1 MKRRSSFLAMLSAW
15 VLLGLGVTPQAHA
28 QWAVI
33 DVAAVQQLVSQISYW
48 QQQIEAMQREY
59 SQLQATHG
67 ALTGSRG
74 MQGLL
79 PVSEAQ
85 RNYLPRDWG
94 GVAEVLAGQSA
105 QYRALAAAVQAGIE
119 NRAVLEPARLARM
132 TPLERASIEEERR
145 AATGLAVMT
154 REAYRQAGARFA
166 SLAQLV
172 QAVGTASDAKAI
184 ADLQGRIAAEQAMLG
199 NEQAKLAVLAQ
210 AAEAEREVRS
220 QQRRELAIAGHGT
233 FEARLRPTLP

>member
-1 MKRRSSFLAMLSAW
+1 MKRRSSFLAMLGAW

-48 QQQIEAMQREY
+48 QQQIQAMQREY

-74 MQGLL
+74 MQALL

-85 RNYLPRDWG
+85 RNYLPRDWA
-94 GVAEVLAGQSA
+94 GVAQVLAGQSA
-105 QYRALAAAVQAGIE
+105 QYSAMAAAVEAGVQG
-119 NRAVLEPARLARM
+119 RAVLSAQRLAAM
-132 TPLERASIEEERR
+132 TAAERSSIEEERR
-145 AATGLAVMT
+145 AAMGLAVMT
-154 REAYRQAGARFA
+154 REAYAQAGARFA

-172 QAVGTASDAKAI
+172 QAVGTADDAKAI

-199 NEQAKLAVLAQ
+199 NEQAKLVVLAQ
-210 AAEAEREVRS
+210 VAEAERAVRD
-220 QQRRELAIAGHGT
+220 QQRRELAIAGHGQ
-233 FEARLRPTLP
+233 FQARLRPLLP